1 MKKIVYI
8 ILGVFAIIACS
19 KETPDMAKSG
29 FVSEQ
34 DGQGVY
40 TFTAYMNDVTK
51 ATINSGTGVF
61 YWTGDE
67 KIAIWDSVNGE
78 FVTFTID
85 TYSNTGL
92 KAAKFKT
99 TGAKSGASFSGNV
112 AYYPASIAA
121 TSAGSPTYNF
131 PNEFDNLA
139 DAAKGFPMEGTVS
152 NGEIKFT
159 HLGGLIDFTLTNVP
173 SFTTALVLNNGTSD
187 IMTVPVT
194 PDAGSVHAILPIP
207 VGTYALTVKLLDDN
221 TPTKNAFFSKTRSS
235 KTYSA
240 RNYYPIN
247 NITLGHLLTFTNEA
261 AWSTPKVHI
270 WQTSNT
276 SNNTDI
282 TTSGTYPKKLFL
294 RNTNIYYALLDSGVE
309 TWTGE
314 GSAIGV
320 QFYSSD
326 ANKTETSCVYLYRN
340 IDFTIPDGGGM
351 KTNYRVYYDNSSS
364 KWESIKTY
372 VWGDTGVYVRW
383 YNWDNRTIYYRATD
397 KSSWGW
403 GTPTASNYRKVY
415 GQSDQYAFYEVE
427 SSFWNKT
434 IEWFGIG
441 GDGSSQE
448 ITNPSQKDLGKSQFF
463 YKSNVAWGHDNT
475 EQTKKEVLST
485 SEWPGDVISADNG
498 LYYFEFTDTKYGYG
512 YNIVFSD
519 ASNSSNITYDT
530 HLMINRE
537 YTLPL

>member
-40 TFTAYMNDVTK
+40 TFTAYMDDVTK

-67 KIAIWDSVNGE
+67 EIAIWDSVNGE

-92 KAAKFKT
+92 KEAKFKT

-247 NITLGHLLTFTNEA
+247 DIALNNYIEISNSADENHMLAIQTRYWNDKDGDYTGYVSNWDKYSLFKRGTTKYLLLSETD
-261 AWSTPKVHI
+261 
-270 WQTSNT
+270 SNF
-276 SNNTDI
+276 S
-282 TTSGTYPKKLFL
+282 SGKPL
-294 RNTNIYYALLDSGVE
+294 RIQLYSGDTAQSE
-309 TWTGE
+309 T
-314 GSAIGV
+314 AVI
-320 QFYSSD
+320 F
-326 ANKTETSCVYLYRN
+326 NFRN
-340 IDFTIPDGGGM
+340 ISFDVSENTL
-351 KTNYRVYYDNSSS
+351 KTGYRIYPRSEYD
-364 KWESIKTY
+364 TY
-372 VWGDTGVYVRW
+372 
-383 YNWDNRTIYYRATD
+383 
-397 KSSWGW
+397 
-403 GTPTASNYRKVY
+403 
-415 GQSDQYAFYEVE
+415 
-427 SSFWNKT
+427 
-434 IEWFGIG
+434 
-441 GDGSSQE
+441 
-448 ITNPSQKDLGKSQFF
+448 TNPCIYVYREDTIISKSWPG
-463 YKSNVAWGHDNT
+463 NAL
-475 EQTKKEVLST
+475 TKKDALD
-485 SEWPGDVISADNG
+485 PDI
-498 LYYFEFTDTKYGYG
+498 YFEFNQTYYG
-512 YNIVFSD
+512 
-519 ASNSSNITYDT
+519 ASNITVIFNDNGGNQMGNWSGFT
-530 HLMINRE
+530 VNRDYE
-537 YTLPL
+537 YKYW